1 MVSINRQQLSKQVP
15 SKAVPSVSRLLA
27 GLLLLA
33 LATAPEY
40 AQGQEAER
48 QEAEE
53 QEEETGF
60 LERRIGDNWV
70 LSPIIA
76 PISSPETG
84 FALAIGG
91 LVTFSIQPDNKELP
105 RSTISL
111 FAVPATN
118 GSIGFNV
125 YLS

>member
-15 SKAVPSVSRLLA
+15 SKAVPSVNRLLA
-27 GLLLLA
+27 ALLLLA

-40 AQGQEAER
+40 AQG

-91 LVTFSIQPDNKELP
+91 LVTFSSQPDSP
-105 RSTISL
+105 
-111 FAVPATN
+111 VH
-118 GSIGFNV
+118 V
-125 YLS
+125 